1 MGDEAAA
8 YARAVTEA
16 VERALAED
24 LGPEGDL
31 TAALVPEGVRA
42 QFALRARRTGVLAGR
57 DCATETFLRL
67 DPGIDLR
74 WRADDGDEV
83 AAGDTLLELAGLLRP
98 ILTGERTA
106 LNFLGG
112 SPEWPL

>member
-74 WRADDGDEV
+74 WRADDGDEW
-83 AAGDTLLELAGLLRP
+83 RP
-98 ILTGERTA
+98 ATPCWRWPVCCGPS
-106 LNFLGG
+106 
-112 SPEWPL
+112 SPASAPR